1 MVASFINPVKL
12 MVLLTFAVALLFLG
26 NSRKKLHRLLLVVLA
41 LGAANELLSL
51 LFRKWEIPIR
61 LSTNIYIILNALM
74 WFFILHEVVSQKKI
88 VLLILSLFMG
98 FALFNFFLLDGVDSF
113 NAYTFVLGSLLYVVL
128 FIVASFS
135 ELGKENLKFFL
146 SPAYMLIFAPVLFFI
161 GYSLIF
167 GFRNREIDGV
177 PILGGLEFFEF
188 ISYFVNIIFY
198 AMLNAY
204 IWREKKRMV

>member
-1 MVASFINPVKL
+1 MGASFINPVKL

-26 NSRKKLHRLLLVVLA
+26 NSRKKLHRLLLAVLA

-61 LSTNIYIILNALM
+61 LSTNIYIILNALL
-74 WFFILHEVVSQKKI
+74 WFFILHEVVNQKKI
-88 VLLILSLFMG
+88 VLLALSLFMG
-98 FALFNFFLLDGVDSF
+98 FALFNFFLLDGVDAF

-135 ELGKENLKFFL
+135 ELGKENLQFFL

-177 PILGGLEFFEF
+177 SILGGLEFFEF

-204 IWREKKRMV
+204 LWREKKKTV